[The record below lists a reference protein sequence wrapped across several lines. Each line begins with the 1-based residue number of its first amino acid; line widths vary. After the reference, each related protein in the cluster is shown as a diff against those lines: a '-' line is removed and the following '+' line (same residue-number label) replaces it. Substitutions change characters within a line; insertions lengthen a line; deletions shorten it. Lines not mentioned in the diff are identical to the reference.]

1 MDTTGGATRPAGEA
15 NWRPWLEAANPEN
28 RLAPSLAIIAAMA
41 FQLIFAALAA
51 ETYMWIIQ
59 SVLVALEALLLAVLI
74 TLNPHELEHES
85 PAVRRFS
92 WTLTGT
98 LIVGNTV
105 TAVVLDFLIL
115 SSPPVDD
122 ARVLLGGGAAI
133 FVTNVIAYAIMYW
146 EFDRGGPFAR
156 RKRPH
161 DNPHPDFLFPQM
173 SSPGRASHEWRS
185 NFIDYL
191 YVSLTNVTAFSPT
204 DTMPLTRPTKMMMA
218 AQSLVAFSTAALVI
232 ARAVNVLK

>member
-1 MDTTGGATRPAGEA
+1 MDTKGGATHPAGDPI
-15 NWRPWLEAANPEN
+15 WRPWLEPAHPEN
-28 RLAPSLAIIAAMA
+28 RLAASVAIVVAMVFQLMFAAMTSA
-41 FQLIFAALAA
+41 TWLWTIPV
-51 ETYMWIIQ
+51 
-59 SVLVALEALLLAVLI
+59 VLVGLEAVLLIVVATLI
-74 TLNPHELEHES
+74 PSQPKDER
-85 PAVRRFS
+85 PAVRRVS
-92 WTLTGT
+92 WALTVT

-105 TAVVLDFLIL
+105 TAAVLDFLIL
-115 SSPPVDD
+115 RSPPLND
-122 ARVLLGGGAAI
+122 ATVLLGGGAAI

-161 DNPHPDFLFPQM
+161 EHPHPDFLFPQM
-173 SSPGRASHEWRS
+173 GSPGRASREWRS
-185 NFIDYL
+185 NFLDYL

-204 DTMPLTRPTKMMMA
+204 DTMPLTRPAKMMMA